1 MRGWSIA
8 AALLRFRNR
17 TKGKDKVPD
26 SLSHIACVDDD
37 VDILHVAS
45 LALETIGGLRVT
57 TFEGPMRALDGLA
70 LASPDLVLLDVMMP
84 DMDGPAFLKTMLAR
98 KELAN
103 LPVIFM
109 TARVQTSEVR
119 RYKALGAAGV
129 VAKPFDPMTL
139 ADEVQAIWR
148 SWRSAGAS
156 AVTGS

>member
-1 MRGWSIA
+1 
-8 AALLRFRNR
+8 
-17 TKGKDKVPD
+17 VPD